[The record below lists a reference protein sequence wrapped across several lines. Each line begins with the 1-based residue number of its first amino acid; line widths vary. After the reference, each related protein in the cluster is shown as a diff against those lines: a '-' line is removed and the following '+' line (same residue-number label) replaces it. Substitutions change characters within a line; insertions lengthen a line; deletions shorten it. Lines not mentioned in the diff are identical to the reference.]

1 MSVYQKM
8 NSDSL
13 SHLILKTGV
22 NVCEVTLNIGKVVL
36 FSVII

>member
-22 NVCEVTLNIGKVVL
+22 NICEVTLNIGNVVL
-36 FSVII
+36 LII